1 MSDEPVRR
9 RRHDW
14 SRPPRGRPPWWPAN
28 EPFPPADE
36 AWRQIRG
43 RFMRRMVG
51 FAVTALIFFTLVISL
66 LVWVVT
72 SVITALSGGGA
83 PHPLLIAALIVLLLA
98 FSFGARGARRIAR
111 PIGDLVEA
119 AERVERGDYSTRL
132 RARGPR
138 EVRKLANAFNAMS
151 ARLETSEGER
161 RRLLADVT
169 HELRTPLTV
178 IQGNIEALIDGVHP
192 TDEAHLRSILDETQ
206 VLSRL
211 IDDLRTLS
219 IAEAGALPLHREAT
233 DVGALARAV
242 VGSFDAQARGAGVT
256 MPVEV
261 EGSAG
266 ADVDPFRIR
275 EVLTNIVANAMR
287 YTPRG
292 GSVTTEVR
300 TDDRAVT
307 VVVRDT
313 GAGIAPDLLPHI
325 FERFTHAP
333 DSPGAGLGLAIAKGI
348 VAAHGGD
355 ITAASEPGLGTELRF
370 TLPRAIAA

>member
-192 TDEAHLRSILDETQ
+192 ADESHFHAILDETK

-211 IDDLRTLS
+211 IDDLRTIS
-219 IAEAGALPLHREAT
+219 VAEAGALTLHREPT
-233 DVGALARAV
+233 DVAELARDVAAA
-242 VGSFDAQARGAGVT
+242 FDTTANAQGVALT
-256 MPVEV
+256 VDAPPATS
-261 EGSAG
+261 G
-266 ADVDPFRIR
+266 DVDPIRVR
-275 EVLTNIVANAMR
+275 EVLTNIVANALR
-287 YTPRG
+287 YTPHG
-292 GSVTTEVR
+292 GSVRIGVSATER
-300 TDDRAVT
+300 EVT
-307 VVVRDT
+307 VVVADT
-313 GAGIAPDLLPHI
+313 GPGIAADVLPHV
-325 FERFTHAP
+325 FERFTRSS
-333 DSPGAGLGLAIAKGI
+333 DSPGAGLGLAIAKSL
-348 VAAHGGD
+348 VAAHGGT
-355 ITAASEPGLGTELRF
+355 IEAKSAPGQGTEIRF
-370 TLPRAIAA
+370 TLPNPSP